1 MITYQDV
8 LALDDN
14 DPLAAKRQEFVL
26 PSGCIYLDGNSLGAL
41 PEGARKRAKE
51 VVEQQWGEGLIKSWN
66 QHNWIDLPTQLGDKI
81 APLIG
86 AAKGQVICCDSISV
100 NLFKLLC
107 AALAMRPGRNIVL
120 SQSDN
125 FPTDL
130 YMVQGLSQL
139 VGEQRCQLKLVDE
152 QDISGNLNAEVA
164 VLLLTQVNFRTGY
177 LHDMHSITKLAHQKG
192 ILVIWDLAHSAGALP
207 IELDRWGVDFAVG
220 CGYKYLNGGPGAPAF
235 IYAASRHQTA
245 INQPLSGW
253 MGHASP
259 FTFSPQYAAGD
270 GMLRFLCGT
279 PSIVSMSVLDAAL
292 DVFAGVDMRVVR
304 KKSCQLANLCMALIE
319 QTGLC
324 AALNLVSPRIDG
336 ERGSQVAY
344 AHPSAFA
351 ICQALIA
358 RNIICDFRAPDILRI
373 GFTPLYT
380 SYSDVWHAVVNLQ
393 DIIQQGIYTQPQ
405 YNQKHKVT

>member
-1 MITYQDV
+1 MITYQDI

-14 DPLAAKRQEFVL
+14 DPLADKRQEFVL

-41 PEGARKRAKE
+41 PEAARKRAKE

-66 QHNWIDLPTQLGDKI
+66 QHNWIDLPTQVGDKI

-86 AAKGQVICCDSISV
+86 AAPGQVICCDSISV
-100 NLFKLLC
+100 NLFKLLS
-107 AALAMRPGRNIVL
+107 AALAMRPGRHIVL

-139 VGEQRCQLKLVDE
+139 LGEQRCQLKLVDE
-152 QDISGNLNAEVA
+152 QDINDNLNTEVA

-177 LHDMHSITKLAHQKG
+177 LHNMQRITQLAHQQG
-192 ILVIWDLAHSAGALP
+192 ILVIWDLAHSAGAVP
-207 IELDRWGVDFAVG
+207 IELDRWEVDFAVG

-235 IYAASRHQTA
+235 IYAASRHQSALT
-245 INQPLSGW
+245 QPLNGW
-253 MGHASP
+253 MGHANP
-259 FTFSPQYAAGD
+259 FAFSQQYQAAE
-270 GMLRFLCGT
+270 GMLRFLSGT
-279 PSIVSMSVLDAAL
+279 PSVVSMSVLDAAL
-292 DVFAGVDMRVVR
+292 EVFDKVDMQLIR
-304 KKSCQLANLCMALIE
+304 KKSCELANLCMALIE
-319 QTGLC
+319 QSRLSNTLH
-324 AALNLVSPRIDG
+324 LVSPVNDA

-344 AHPSAFA
+344 AHPNAFA

-380 SYSDVWHAVVNLQ
+380 SYADVWHAVENLQ
-393 DIIQQGIYTQPQ
+393 DIVQQGIYRQPQ